1 MKITTVLKLALAV
14 TSLTM
19 MVGCAGVPNQVAVGS
34 GTTVGLDVSA
44 NPAASGTPQA
54 TLAYKRVEFATAP
67 VTTNGLAPDVLMEFR
82 LNAALFSAGGG
93 VYSRIAMGPHAVV
106 GTPATMLFSKGVT
119 GVDGHTPESMKAAL
133 AAPQPK

>member
-34 GTTVGLDVSA
+34 GTTVALDVSY
-44 NPAASGTPQA
+44 NQTTQTPQA
-54 TLAYKRVEFATAP
+54 TLGYKRVEFATAP

-82 LNAALFSAGGG
+82 LNAALLSAGGG

-119 GVDGHTPESMKAAL
+119 GVPGHSAEAVKAAL

>member
-1 MKITTVLKLALAV
+1 MKMTTILKLALAV
-14 TSLTM
+14 TSLTL

-34 GTTVGLDVSA
+34 GTTVGLDISA
-44 NPAASGTPQA
+44 NPATSGTPQA

-82 LNAALFSAGGG
+82 LNAALFTSGGG

-106 GTPATMLFSKGVT
+106 GTPATMLFSKGVVGIT
-119 GVDGHTPESMKAAL
+119 GQTPETMKAAL
-133 AAPQPK
+133 AVPQPK